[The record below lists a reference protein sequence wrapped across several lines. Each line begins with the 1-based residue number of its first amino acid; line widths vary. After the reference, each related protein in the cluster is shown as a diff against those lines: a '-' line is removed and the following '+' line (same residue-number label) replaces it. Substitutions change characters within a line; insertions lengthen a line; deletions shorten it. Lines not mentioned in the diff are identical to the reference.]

1 MTSAPE
7 TTTAL
12 RRARWAGA
20 FLLAAGVAAIGIFL
34 ATGPFSPGPVGAVIR
49 AVPLVL
55 AVVGIGWAVAAV
67 LAAKRPLHRA
77 VSALLA
83 VGVCIALVAL
93 VLGSVL
99 FSGLLGGLF
108 ILAVPAALIFV
119 AAQPPDPGAPV
130 PGIGSRLGIAAAL
143 GALVLAV
150 VVLGFVHIAVW
161 NPVAKVPGLDLAEI
175 YRALEAAGETPMWAF
190 PIAWAAFWS
199 LAALGLPVL
208 AVATR
213 RMAWMSNRRIIVT
226 GLLLV
231 GGAAITLWM
240 AGFNHGMS
248 IADTFMTSGGDA
260 AASGPL
266 ILALGTAAVIIAIFI
281 AVPPR
286 GAVVDRT

>member
-1 MTSAPE
+1 MTSAPD
-7 TTTAL
+7 TTTTL

-20 FLLAAGVAAIGIFL
+20 FLLAAGVAAIGTFL
-34 ATGPFSPGPVGAVIR
+34 TTGPFSPGPAGAVIS

-55 AVVGIGWAVAAV
+55 AAIGIGWAVAAA
-67 LAAKRPLHRA
+67 LAPKRPRHRA

-83 VGVCIALVAL
+83 VGVCVALVVL

-99 FSGLLGGLF
+99 FSGRLGGLF

-119 AAQPPDPGAPV
+119 AAQSADPGAPV
-130 PGIGSRLGIAAAL
+130 PSIGSRLGIAAAF
-143 GALVLAV
+143 GALLFAV
-150 VVLGFVHIAVW
+150 VMLGFAHVAVW
-161 NPVAKVPGLDLAEI
+161 NPLAKVPGLDLDDI
-175 YRALEAAGETPMWAF
+175 YRALDDAGETPMWGF
-190 PIAWAAFWS
+190 PIAWAVVWS
-199 LAALGLPVL
+199 LAAIGLPAL

-213 RMAWMSNRRIIVT
+213 RIAWMSNRRIVVAS
-226 GLLLV
+226 LLLV
-231 GGAAITLWM
+231 GGAALSLWM

-266 ILALGTAAVIIAIFI
+266 ILALGTAAIIVAIFL

-286 GAVVDRT
+286 RAVVDRT